1 MRVILDTNVI
11 ISGMLSPSGNADFL
25 LRRWM
30 DGNFVLLS
38 SSEQLEEIKSTLR
51 KPYIASHIKPH
62 DAGKLVNLLRRLTLQ
77 IESHSAVH
85 RSPDPED
92 DFLLSLAEAG
102 DADFLV
108 TGDKAGL
115 LALKRHKGTRIVS
128 VSQFLKVLR

>member
-1 MRVILDTNVI
+1 
-11 ISGMLSPSGNADFL
+11 MLSPSGNADTL
-25 LRRWM
+25 LRRWLN
-30 DGNFVLLS
+30 GNFVLLT
-38 SSEQLEEIKSTLR
+38 SSEQMEEIKSTLR

-77 IESHSAVH
+77 IESHAPVR

-102 DADFLV
+102 DADYLV

-115 LALKRHKGTRIVS
+115 LALRRHKGTRIVS
-128 VSQFLKVLR
+128 ISQFLKILQ